1 MALVGEQRDAKLKIH
16 LEDHVSLVKFDG
28 VAGSIDLFLLPGAPA
43 ELANDLREKLNA
55 WTSRRWVVV
64 LSKEAGNPAIGAV
77 RRAREAA
84 ELESLKSH
92 PAVRAVLEAFPD
104 AKIAEVRTNSRD
116 VRLMPTTAARARRS
130 EDRRI
135 CHQQPR
141 VEDEMKDIMG
151 MMKQV
156 GQMQARLKEVQDEL
170 GRAEIEGQS
179 GGGLVRLTV
188 DGKGEVKR
196 VRIDPSLMKADEV
209 EILED
214 LIVAAAA
221 DARSK
226 SDSAMQAKMA
236 EITGGLPLPPG
247 LKLF

>member
-1 MALVGEQRDAKLKIH
+1 
-16 LEDHVSLVKFDG
+16 
-28 VAGSIDLFLLPGAPA
+28 
-43 ELANDLREKLNA
+43 
-55 WTSRRWVVV
+55 
-64 LSKEAGNPAIGAV
+64 
-77 RRAREAA
+77 
-84 ELESLKSH
+84 
-92 PAVRAVLEAFPD
+92 
-104 AKIAEVRTNSRD
+104 
-116 VRLMPTTAARARRS
+116 
-130 EDRRI
+130 
-135 CHQQPR
+135 
-141 VEDEMKDIMG
+141 MKDLMG

-156 GQMQARLKEVQDEL
+156 GEMQARLKDMQEEL

-196 VRIDPSLMKADEV
+196 VRIDPSLMKTDEV

-221 DARSK
+221 DARAK
-226 SDSAMQAKMA
+226 ADGAMQAKMA